1 MQASDCSKVTWEG
14 YALLASG
21 EGKRL
26 EQWGES
32 VILRPESEAPR
43 DWKPGTMLPEWDGS
57 YSGDRA
63 AGGRWDWRRPFTS
76 PCLVRRG
83 PLCFGIRPTASKHLG
98 LFPEQAENWDW
109 ITQRIK
115 AGGPDLRILNLF
127 GYTGGATLAAAA
139 AGASVTH
146 VDASR
151 AMVSWCSENALLS
164 GLRDAPVRYI
174 AEDAMTFLRRE
185 LRRGNSYHGIVM
197 DPPSYG
203 RGRDGELWKLTDH
216 LPSLLKAALEVLG
229 KSPLFLLLNTYST
242 PAAEEVL
249 EITHQVLGSVPGRL
263 ERTELSLTGELDGRS
278 LPCGTAHRWT
288 AV

>member
-1 MQASDCSKVTWEG
+1 MQASETANVTWEG

-21 EGKRL
+21 QGKRM
-26 EQWGES
+26 ERWGTS

-43 DWKPGTMLPEWDGS
+43 DWMPGIGLPEWDGS

-63 AGGRWDWRRPFTS
+63 AGGRWEWRRPFPS
-76 PCLVRRG
+76 PCVVSRG
-83 PLCFGIRPTASKHLG
+83 ALSFGIRPTASKHLG
-98 LFPEQAENWDW
+98 LFPEQAANWDW
-109 ITQRIK
+109 IMKRIM
-115 AGGPDLRILNLF
+115 AGGPDLRVLNLF

-139 AGASVTH
+139 AGARVTH

-151 AMVSWCSENALLS
+151 AMVSWCSENARLS

-174 AEDAMTFLRRE
+174 VEDAMTFLRRE

-216 LPSLLKAALEVLG
+216 LPSLLEAALEVLG
-229 KSPLFLLLNTYST
+229 ESPRFLLLNTYSA
-242 PAAEEVL
+242 PAEGEVK
-249 EITHQVLGSVPGRL
+249 EITEHFLGSGPGRL

-288 AV
+288 VA

>member
-1 MQASDCSKVTWEG
+1 MQASDPSKVTWEG

-21 EGKRL
+21 QGKRL
-26 EQWGES
+26 ERWGAS
-32 VILRPESEAPR
+32 VILRPESEAAR

-63 AGGRWDWRRPFTS
+63 SGGRWDWRRPFPS
-76 PCLVRRG
+76 PCVVRRG

-98 LFPEQAENWDW
+98 LFPEQATNWDW
-109 ITQRIK
+109 ITERIV
-115 AGGPDLRILNLF
+115 AGGQDLRILNLF

-139 AGASVTH
+139 AGAGVTH

-151 AMVSWCSENALLS
+151 AMVSWCSENAQLS
-164 GLRDAPVRYI
+164 GLRNAPIRYI

-185 LRRGNSYHGIVM
+185 ISRGNSYHGIVM

-216 LPSLLKAALEVLG
+216 LPSLLESALEVLG
-229 KSPLFLLLNTYST
+229 KSPLFLLLNTYSA
-242 PAAEEVL
+242 PAAAEVL
-249 EITHQVLGSVPGRL
+249 RITEQVLGSASGRL
-263 ERTELSLTGELDGRS
+263 VRTELSLTGELDGRF

-288 AV
+288 AA